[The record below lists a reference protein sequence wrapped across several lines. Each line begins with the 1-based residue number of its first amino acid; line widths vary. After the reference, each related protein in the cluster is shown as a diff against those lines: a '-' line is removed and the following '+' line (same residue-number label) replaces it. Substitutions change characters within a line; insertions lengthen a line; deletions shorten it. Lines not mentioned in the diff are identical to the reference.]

1 MEEIEKENGRNSSV
15 AMDCDLDQFEVTIK
29 KLKEIDADFLTLS
42 IHREDEDKLSLLY
55 YFRHE
60 RRILVV
66 NVKTKEK
73 LIPSLYSHFARA
85 DLIER
90 EIFKIFGIKFLGH
103 PNLDAL
109 SMNNPSDGN
118 MPSTNEI
125 PE

>member
-1 MEEIEKENGRNSSV
+1 MKEIEEEIGWNSPV
-15 AMDCDLDQFEVTIK
+15 AMDCELEQFEVTIK

-66 NVKTKEK
+66 NVRTKDK

-90 EIFKIFGIKFLGH
+90 EIFKLFGIKFLGH
-103 PNLDAL
+103 PNLNAL
-109 SMNNPSDGN
+109 SRNDSYDEN
-118 MPSTNEI
+118 MPTIIEI